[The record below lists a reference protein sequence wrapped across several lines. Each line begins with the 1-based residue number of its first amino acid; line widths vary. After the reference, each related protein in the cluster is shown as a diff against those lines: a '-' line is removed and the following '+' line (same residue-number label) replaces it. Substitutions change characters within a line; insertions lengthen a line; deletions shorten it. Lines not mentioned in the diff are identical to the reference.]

1 VYKQGQ
7 AGVNKASVTVV
18 FNNQEEATSPVGYEQ
33 CPEVTVTRQVL
44 LGGKSKYLINGRN
57 APAGQVTNLF
67 HSVQLN
73 VNNPHFLIMQGTMR
87 FCAVCVLDQS
97 IRSVFLYFL
106 SFYTG
111 RITKVLNMKPNE
123 ILGMVEEAAGT
134 RMYETKRVAAL
145 KTIDKKQM
153 KVDELNSVLSEEI
166 TPTLERLRGE
176 KQSYLK
182 WSKNSADIERIER
195 FVIASEFMKAQ
206 QSLDNNVEGST
217 EMESKVAELEEE
229 ASAGRDAIAAKEK
242 EITSLS
248 SKLSGEFE
256 SVHTNVK
263 KSEEKR
269 SKELVKVT
277 SAWQNCSA
285 IVNTAENDLKEAKAS
300 LAETASAIATKEK
313 EMSKESGRIEQAK
326 KEAVEAERHY
336 EQLKSDYQNM
346 SAGIASSQG
355 DEGRT
360 LPDQICKAHSDSKTA
375 EAKAKQ
381 AKMKIDHLTKEI
393 KVRLFRRA
401 HCEGC
406 YRRQIS
412 LSLRCTV
419 CRKGNEGGIQIGG
432 SPRQEEGQRP
442 SEGRGYQR
450 LHQCPRFFG
459 NRIQQSR

>member
-1 VYKQGQ
+1 
-7 AGVNKASVTVV
+7 
-18 FNNQEEATSPVGYEQ
+18 
-33 CPEVTVTRQVL
+33 
-44 LGGKSKYLINGRN
+44 
-57 APAGQVTNLF
+57 
-67 HSVQLN
+67 
-73 VNNPHFLIMQGTMR
+73 
-87 FCAVCVLDQS
+87 
-97 IRSVFLYFL
+97 
-106 SFYTG
+106 
-111 RITKVLNMKPNE
+111 MKPNE

-206 QSLDNNVEGST
+206 QALDNNVEGLT
-217 EMESKVAELEEE
+217 EMEDKVAELEEE
-229 ASAGRDAIAAKEK
+229 ASASRDAIVEKEK
-242 EITSLS
+242 EIAVLS

-256 SVHTNVK
+256 SVHSKAK
-263 KSEEKR
+263 KTEEKR

-285 IVNTAENDLKEAKAS
+285 IVNTAKNDLKEAKAS
-300 LAETASAIATKEK
+300 LAETASAIAEREK
-313 EMSKESGRIEQAK
+313 EMSKESQRIEQAK
-326 KEAVEAERHY
+326 VEAVEAEKHY

-375 EAKAKQ
+375 EAKANQ

-393 KVRLFRRA
+393 KVRLFRRT
-401 HCEGC
+401 HCGC
-406 YRRQIS
+406 WYRRQIS
-412 LSLRCTV
+412 LNLCCTV
-419 CRKGNEGGIQIGG
+419 CQKGNEGGIQIG
-432 SPRQEEGQRP
+432 SNPRKEEGRCP
-442 SEGRGYQR
+442 SEGRGYPR
-450 LHQCPRFFG
+450 PHQCPRIFG
-459 NRIQQSR
+459 DRIQQPR